1 MFKVLILVCAA
12 HLAPSECQPG
22 TALEVLQG
30 PEARNE
36 IACALQS
43 QAYLA
48 QTALGRE
55 LRSDEYVKVRC
66 RRTSIG
72 KSTVG

>member
-1 MFKVLILVCAA
+1 MFKVLILVCSAT
-12 HLAPSECQPG
+12 LAPSECQPE
-22 TALEVLQG
+22 TALEVVQG

-43 QAYLA
+43 QAYFA
-48 QTALGRE
+48 QTALGRD
-55 LRSDEYVKVRC
+55 LQPGEYVKIRC

-72 KSTVG
+72 KGNVG

>member
-12 HLAPSECQPG
+12 TLAPSECKPE
-22 TALEVLQG
+22 TALEVVQG
-30 PEARNE
+30 PDARNE

-66 RRTSIG
+66 RRTAIG

>member
-12 HLAPSECQPG
+12 NLAPSECQPD

-43 QAYLA
+43 QAYFA
-48 QTALGRE
+48 QTALGRD
-55 LRSDEYVKVRC
+55 LQPGEYVKIRC
-66 RRTSIG
+66 RRTAIG
-72 KSTVG
+72 KGNVG

>member
-12 HLAPSECQPG
+12 GMAPRDCQVNN
-22 TALEVLQG
+22 ALQVVQG

-43 QAYLA
+43 QAYFA
-48 QTALGRE
+48 QTALGRD
-55 LRSDEYVKVRC
+55 LRPGEYVKIRC
-66 RRTSIG
+66 RRTTIG
-72 KSTVG
+72 KGNAG

>member
-12 HLAPSECQPG
+12 GMAPRDCQAHN
-22 TALEVLQG
+22 ALEVVQG

-43 QAYLA
+43 QAYFA
-48 QTALGRE
+48 QTALGRN
-55 LRSDEYVKVRC
+55 LRPGEYVKIRC
-66 RRTSIG
+66 RRTAIG
-72 KSTVG
+72 KGNVG